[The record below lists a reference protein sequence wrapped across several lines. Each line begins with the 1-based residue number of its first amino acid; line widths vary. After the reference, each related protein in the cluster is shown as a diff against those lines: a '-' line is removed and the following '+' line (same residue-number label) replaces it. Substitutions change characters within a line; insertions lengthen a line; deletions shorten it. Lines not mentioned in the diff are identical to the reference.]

1 METTVLIDSCVYITL
16 FKQGRDPSM
25 EILASAEIEDIVTCG
40 MVRLE
45 VVRGIATPKARQRTE
60 AFFDVMQNV
69 PTDNK
74 LWEEACELGWQVTRR
89 GYNLP
94 AQDIIIAACAIR
106 ADAAV
111 LTYDKHFDAIPG
123 VRVVRS
129 LDELR

>member
-1 METTVLIDSCVYITL
+1 MENLVLIDSCVFITL
-16 FKQGRDPSM
+16 LKQGRDPAV
-25 EILASAEIEDIVTCG
+25 EIFDQREIEDIVTCG

-45 VVRGIATPKARQRTE
+45 VVRGIAFPRVKQRIE
-60 AFFDVMQNV
+60 SFFDVMQNV

-74 LWEEACELGWQVTRR
+74 LWEEACELGWHVTRR
-89 GYNLP
+89 GHNLP

-111 LTYDKHFDAIPG
+111 LTYDRHFDVIPG
-123 VRVVRS
+123 IRIVRS